1 VADQIGH
8 LTYFDANAA
17 LAVVDPDAFQDEMAA
32 LLGGGRSGD
41 DITLGRYRA
50 MSPDE
55 LLAAWR
61 SNRDTLRA
69 AGATLTNDTRIAWY
83 GPSMGS
89 KSFLTARLM
98 EAWAHGQDIVDAVG
112 ATREPTDRLRHIA
125 QLGFI
130 TRGWTYMNRGLDVP
144 STPVRVELTSPS
156 GDTWS
161 FGPDATHPAA
171 ESIVGPALDFCLVTT
186 QRRHVDD
193 TALVVTGS
201 SARDWMEKAQLFAG
215 PPSDG
220 PGIFRRFGR
229 GSLAEEGVLGSV
241 ERGEIGA
248 ARAARSTHLDRRE
261 GCPAIV
267 GEDRLLV
274 VGAGSDPHRG
284 DQAQLTLLV
293 ANACIEHP
301 GRDTRL
307 RGTPGEGSVS
317 LALDRGLVDEQ
328 RERHDREVR
337 SGDDDE
343 RDVARRRRGKCRR
356 PGRADGTVTTT
367 EHGVD
372 VGGVRALAGEPLA
385 VLRNP
390 RAVLRHRS
398 RPFVDPAVS
407 GNRP

>member
-1 VADQIGH
+1 MSMDVSEVLDDLVAEQQSLDEIVSTLDAEQWQLPTPSPGWTVADQIGH
-8 LTYFDANAA
+8 LTYFDGNAA

-41 DITLGRYRA
+41 EMTLGRYRA

-55 LLAAWR
+55 LLTAWR

-130 TRGWTYMNRGLDVP
+130 TRGWTYVNRGLDVP

-161 FGPDATHPAA
+161 FGPDAAG
-171 ESIVGPALDFCLVTT
+171 ESIVGPAFDFCLVTT

-220 PGIFRRFGR
+220 PPP
-229 GSLAEEGVLGSV
+229 
-241 ERGEIGA
+241 
-248 ARAARSTHLDRRE
+248 RS
-261 GCPAIV
+261 
-267 GEDRLLV
+267 
-274 VGAGSDPHRG
+274 
-284 DQAQLTLLV
+284 
-293 ANACIEHP
+293 
-301 GRDTRL
+301 
-307 RGTPGEGSVS
+307 
-317 LALDRGLVDEQ
+317 
-328 RERHDREVR
+328 
-337 SGDDDE
+337 
-343 RDVARRRRGKCRR
+343 
-356 PGRADGTVTTT
+356 
-367 EHGVD
+367 
-372 VGGVRALAGEPLA
+372 
-385 VLRNP
+385 
-390 RAVLRHRS
+390 
-398 RPFVDPAVS
+398 
-407 GNRP
+407 